1 MTGKLGMTQIGIIVL
16 TLATGLI
23 HLIALGI
30 PLGDTLFILNGLGYL
45 GLLGALYLPLA
56 FLDGYRIY
64 ARWALLGFAVVT
76 IVAYFIVRGG
86 ESFSD
91 VLGLITKAIEVALV
105 VLLYLATRK

>member
-45 GLLGALYLPLA
+45 GLLGAMYLPLA
-56 FLDGYRIY
+56 FLDGYRAY
-64 ARWALLGFAVVT
+64 ARWALLGFTVVT
-76 IVAYFIVRGG
+76 IIAYFVVNT
-86 ESFSD
+86 EAFTS

-105 VLLYLATRK
+105 VLLYLDSRK